1 MPFCYCLFVVV
12 VVINGKLSRFALS
25 FLFISSFSF
34 SLSFVLFFVLSL
46 YQASELECVANVIA
60 VVVVVFELIVVAVA
74 ARI

>member
-60 VVVVVFELIVVAVA
+60 VVVVFELIVVAVA

>member
-12 VVINGKLSRFALS
+12 GNNNGKLSRFALS
-25 FLFISSFSF
+25 FLFISSF

>member
-25 FLFISSFSF
+25 FLFISSFS
-34 SLSFVLFFVLSL
+34 LSFVLFFVLSL

-60 VVVVVFELIVVAVA
+60 VVVVFELIVVAVA